1 MNDALENL
9 AAEVE
14 SLDFGEEVYVQVT
27 RRCFDLA
34 RHAKD
39 PLALWVVGKVFEAL
53 WSRYEGRPA
62 DSTAVESISNQVRQI
77 LHRLGQGG
85 TEAETR
91 DALVE
96 LIQLELCDFSGARIT
111 A

>member
-14 SLDFGEEVYVQVT
+14 SLDFGEEVCLQVA

-53 WSRYEGRPA
+53 WRRIEGRAVDLDP
-62 DSTAVESISNQVRQI
+62 TAQV
-77 LHRLGQGG
+77 GG
-85 TEAETR
+85 FRAAT
-91 DALVE
+91 
-96 LIQLELCDFSGARIT
+96 F
-111 A
+111 